1 MKQKDIALIA
11 IVVVVS
17 GMVSFFVSKILFAV
31 PKERQT
37 KVEVVQ
43 AISPDFPQPDTRYFN
58 AAAIDPTK
66 NIRIG
71 DTQNNQPFNNNSGQ

>member
-11 IVVVVS
+11 VIVIVS
-17 GMVSFFVSKILFAV
+17 GMVSFFLSKFLFTI

-43 AISPDFPQPDTRYFN
+43 AISPDFPPPDNRYFN
-58 AAAIDPTK
+58 ANAIDPTK

-71 DTQNNQPFNNNSGQ
+71 DSQNTQPFNSNGQ